1 MTASVRDL
9 VAASHVIVHQRVAT
23 VAISGDTLIRLP
35 EGERVP
41 LVAAAL
47 DARGFRVRDRA
58 PSWSSS
64 DSTVAALDSAGQL
77 TARAPGRATITA
89 AVGGYSARALVE
101 VVLAPA
107 SIVLESGDAQR
118 VPAGR
123 KLPRLVVVRV
133 LSRGGRPVT
142 NTLVR
147 ARPEDADGGVEPA
160 ERATDAAGR
169 VRASWTLSPRP
180 GRQRLMVSVEG
191 LDTVL
196 TAAAEADPVPGNT
209 KIEVSGAPP
218 AGRVATPLGAP
229 VTIRVTDSLGLRL
242 GDVPVSW
249 QALDDGT
256 VEPEADRTD
265 SLGEARARW
274 TLGPRAGTQRTRVQ
288 IGNPRT
294 MPPFVVTASAAAGDA
309 ATARVAAGNGQRGPV
324 GKVLPREIVIL
335 ATDRLGNPVRGTP
348 VRARPA
354 GGSVADSVVASD
366 STGRARFRWTLGRQA
381 GAQRLELRAGGVDS
395 MVVVT
400 ARATPLAAANLQF
413 QNPPAT
419 ATRARAAA
427 ITALVTDA
435 YGNPV
440 PDVPVT
446 FSAAAG
452 TLSAS
457 RVMTDD
463 RGRATTRWIPGA
475 ASGAGV
481 LTAVVRG
488 TTVRAT
494 HTVRVQAGRPRGQS

>member
-1 MTASVRDL
+1 
-9 VAASHVIVHQRVAT
+9 
-23 VAISGDTLIRLP
+23 
-35 EGERVP
+35 
-41 LVAAAL
+41 
-47 DARGFRVRDRA
+47 
-58 PSWSSS
+58 
-64 DSTVAALDSAGQL
+64 
-77 TARAPGRATITA
+77 
-89 AVGGYSARALVE
+89 
-101 VVLAPA
+101 
-107 SIVLESGDAQR
+107 
-118 VPAGR
+118 
-123 KLPRLVVVRV
+123 
-133 LSRGGRPVT
+133 
-142 NTLVR
+142 
-147 ARPEDADGGVEPA
+147 
-160 ERATDAAGR
+160 
-169 VRASWTLSPRP
+169 
-180 GRQRLMVSVEG
+180 
-191 LDTVL
+191 
-196 TAAAEADPVPGNT
+196 
-209 KIEVSGAPP
+209 
-218 AGRVATPLGAP
+218 
-229 VTIRVTDSLGLRL
+229 
-242 GDVPVSW
+242 
-249 QALDDGT
+249 
-256 VEPEADRTD
+256 
-265 SLGEARARW
+265 
-274 TLGPRAGTQRTRVQ
+274 
-288 IGNPRT
+288 

-324 GKVLPREIVIL
+324 GKVLAREIVIL

-463 RGRATTRWIPGA
+463 RGRATTRWIPGV
-475 ASGAGV
+475 ASGAAV